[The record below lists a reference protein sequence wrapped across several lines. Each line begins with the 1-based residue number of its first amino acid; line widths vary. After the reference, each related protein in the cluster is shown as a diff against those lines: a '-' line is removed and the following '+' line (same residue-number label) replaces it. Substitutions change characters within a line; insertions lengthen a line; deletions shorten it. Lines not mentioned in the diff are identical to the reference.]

1 MRFFRWLHSIYAAIL
16 FFLTFLV
23 FFPAFLVLAQNESW
37 HKYAYRLTRLWG
49 WFFFF
54 LVGIKV
60 TIENHNRQ
68 PWSRPCVYVANHFS
82 YADIASIPL
91 LTNDA
96 CFVGKQSIAKAPLFG
111 YYFRSLHIT
120 VNRKSVRD
128 RARVLEES
136 ITAIK
141 KGKSLIIFPEGGIRS
156 DNPPYQVKYLDG
168 AFRAAIANGVPVV
181 PITLPNNWRVLPDD
195 GKFLLLDNKI
205 DIIVHEAIATTG
217 LTDADVPALR
227 EKVYTIIQHELLL
240 RNRQYLKNDNF
251 KPITA
256 K

>member
-1 MRFFRWLHSIYAAIL
+1 MRFLRWLHTFYAAIL
-16 FFLTFLV
+16 FFLTFLM
-23 FFPAFLVLAQNESW
+23 FFPAFLLLAQNERW
-37 HKYAYRLTRLWG
+37 HKYAYRLTRIWG
-49 WFFFF
+49 WFYFF
-54 LVGIKV
+54 LAGIRV
-60 TIENHNRQ
+60 TIENQNQQ

-120 VNRKSVRD
+120 VNRASMRD

-156 DNPPYQVKYLDG
+156 DNPPYQARYLDG

-195 GKFLLLDNKI
+195 GKFLLLDHRI
-205 DIIVHEAIATTG
+205 AIIVHQAIATDN
-217 LTDADVPALR
+217 LTEADVPALR
-227 EKVYTIIQHELLL
+227 DKVFAIIQQELLQ
-240 RNRQYLKNDNF
+240 RNKKYLSQ
-251 KPITA
+251 PLA
-256 K
+256 